1 MSGSFGA
8 ANHCNHQPTSDG
20 LPKLFWTIYPAHR
33 CVRGRSRWST
43 VSEAG
48 WKVKSYC
55 LGVSYTDSCR
65 EELPLHSSKREFL
78 ALKWAITEQFR
89 DYLYYAPHFTV
100 YTDNSPLTYAPTSEL
115 SDFKFTVKYRPGT
128 ANRDADALS
137 RMPMEQYICECQE
150 GVEPEWVK
158 ATVEA
163 INAQRQGEAVWLA
176 ALSSKPKGVRRMM
189 ADKVTLQVQPITP
202 KELY

>member
-1 MSGSFGA
+1 M
-8 ANHCNHQPTSDG
+8 
-20 LPKLFWTIYPAHR
+20 
-33 CVRGRSRWST
+33 
-43 VSEAG
+43 
-48 WKVKSYC
+48 
-55 LGVSYTDSCR
+55 
-65 EELPLHSSKREFL
+65 
-78 ALKWAITEQFR
+78 
-89 DYLYYAPHFTV
+89 